1 MGTTFA
7 ETKIMGWKALVK
19 ELGYAGATKFILLYE
34 KGEGDYTKER
44 KELFKDITTEDIV
57 REIKEREK
65 QEFLEGIFKMYLS
78 FK

>member
-7 ETKIMGWKALVK
+7 EIKTMGWKALVK
-19 ELGYAGATKFILLYE
+19 ELGYAEATKFILLCE

-44 KELFKDITTEDIV
+44 KKLFKDVTIEDIV

-65 QEFLEGIFKMYLS
+65 Q
-78 FK
+78 

>member
-7 ETKIMGWKALVK
+7 EIKTMGWKALVK

-44 KELFKDITTEDIV
+44 KELFENITIDDIV
-57 REIKEREK
+57 REVKK
-65 QEFLEGIFKMYLS
+65 SK
-78 FK
+78 K

>member
-7 ETKIMGWKALVK
+7 EIKTMGWKALVK

-44 KELFKDITTEDIV
+44 TELFKDVTIEDIV
-57 REIKEREK
+57 SEIKERKK
-65 QEFLEGIFKMYLS
+65 Q
-78 FK
+78 